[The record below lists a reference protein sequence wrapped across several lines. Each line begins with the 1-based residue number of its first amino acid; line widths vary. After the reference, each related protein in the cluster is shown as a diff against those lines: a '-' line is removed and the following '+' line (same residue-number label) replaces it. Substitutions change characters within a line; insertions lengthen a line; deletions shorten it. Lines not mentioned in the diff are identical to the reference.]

1 MAKNFIRLVV
11 SIAVPLI
18 AGGIGSFFT
27 VSSVDTWYQTLEKP
41 ALNPPAW
48 VFGPVWTTLFVLMG
62 IALFLIWQNY
72 SQMLENTSMKYAA
85 RWAIILFF
93 VQLILNVCW
102 SVVFFGM
109 QNPGG
114 ALGVIIAL
122 WLAILA
128 TIVAF
133 RKLSRVAA
141 WLLVPYILW
150 VTFATY
156 LNYSIWMLN

>member
-1 MAKNFIRLVV
+1 MLKNIIRLVV
-11 SIAVPLI
+11 SVAVPLL

-48 VFGPVWTTLFVLMG
+48 VFGPVWTILFVLMG
-62 IALFLIWQNY
+62 IALFLVWQNY
-72 SQMLENTSMKYAA
+72 SDILQNIRMKSVG

-93 VQLILNVCW
+93 VQLFLNVCW

-114 ALGVIIAL
+114 ALVVIIAL

-128 TIVAF
+128 TIVTF
-133 RKLSRVAA
+133 RKLSRPAA
-141 WLLVPYILW
+141 WLLIPYILW